1 MQSRKE
7 KITNCFLPFR
17 RVKASDWNEAG
28 ERNSQDSRSRAL
40 ALLFRNPQSAIRDY
54 LVATFIS
61 NNSAETEEIGQRFA
75 KELNAGS
82 VLALQGELGSGKTQF
97 TKGLV
102 AALGSSIPVTSP
114 TFTIIHE
121 YPGGRLPVYHFD
133 FFRLV
138 DQESVARLGLDDY
151 LFGDGISVIEWADRF
166 PEFIP
171 EKARWILF
179 EIKSENARAIS
190 TK

>member
-1 MQSRKE
+1 M
-7 KITNCFLPFR
+7 
-17 RVKASDWNEAG
+17 
-28 ERNSQDSRSRAL
+28 
-40 ALLFRNPQSAIRDY
+40 
-54 LVATFIS
+54 ATFIS
-61 NNSAETEEIGQRFA
+61 NNPAETEEIGQRFA

-121 YPGGRLPVYHFD
+121 YPGGCLPVYHFD

-171 EKARWILF
+171 EQARWILF
-179 EIKSENARAIS
+179 EIKSENARTIS

>member
-1 MQSRKE
+1 M
-7 KITNCFLPFR
+7 
-17 RVKASDWNEAG
+17 
-28 ERNSQDSRSRAL
+28 
-40 ALLFRNPQSAIRDY
+40 
-54 LVATFIS
+54 ATFIS
-61 NNSAETEEIGQRFA
+61 NNPAETEEIGRRFA
-75 KELNAGS
+75 NNVDIGS
-82 VLALQGELGSGKTQF
+82 VLALEGDLGSGKTQF

-102 AALGSSIPVTSP
+102 AGLGSSIPVTSP

-121 YPGGRLPVYHFD
+121 YPGGCLPVYHFD
-133 FFRLV
+133 FFRLE

-171 EKARWILF
+171 EQARWILF
-179 EIKSENARAIS
+179 EIKSENARTIS

>member
-1 MQSRKE
+1 M
-7 KITNCFLPFR
+7 
-17 RVKASDWNEAG
+17 
-28 ERNSQDSRSRAL
+28 
-40 ALLFRNPQSAIRDY
+40 
-54 LVATFIS
+54 ATFIS
-61 NNSAETEEIGQRFA
+61 NSPAETEAIGRRFA
-75 KELNAGS
+75 NDVNVGS

-133 FFRLV
+133 FFRLE
-138 DQESVARLGLDDY
+138 DRPSVARLGLDDY
-151 LFGDGISVIEWADRF
+151 FFGDGVSVIEWADRF

-171 EKARWILF
+171 EQARWIWF
-179 EIKSENARAIS
+179 EIKSENARAI
-190 TK
+190 TLK